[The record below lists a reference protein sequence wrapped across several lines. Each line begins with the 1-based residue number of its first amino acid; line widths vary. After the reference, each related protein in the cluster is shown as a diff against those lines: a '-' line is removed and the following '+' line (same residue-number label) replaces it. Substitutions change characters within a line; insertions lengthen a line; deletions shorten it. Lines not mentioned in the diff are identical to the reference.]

1 MEKSEF
7 QGGKV
12 VSFRL
17 PHNVPQIVSEHLEH
31 LRKTH
36 GRKFSSEIADRFVQA
51 IEKEA
56 LFGRPDKQLVIPF
69 PKNLTEEEKVFLQSD
84 RSKALIGQLIV
95 QLLSNPSEVTVHTV
109 DPDSKLGYENTEN
122 GRKPSED
129 LFITNEAV
137 KGFVNQ
143 NFLNFDDDD

>member
-1 MEKSEF
+1 
-7 QGGKV
+7 
-12 VSFRL
+12 
-17 PHNVPQIVSEHLEH
+17 
-31 LRKTH
+31 
-36 GRKFSSEIADRFVQA
+36 
-51 IEKEA
+51 
-56 LFGRPDKQLVIPF
+56 DKQLVIPF
-69 PKNLTEEEKVFLQSD
+69 PKNLTEEEKDFLQSD

-122 GRKPSED
+122 EKKSSED
-129 LFITNEAV
+129 IFITNDAV